1 MQIKK
6 EMTFEELKA
15 EAEKQGYMLV
25 KKQTLTKDEIKIFP
39 CSCGSEKI
47 YHFFGFRYD
56 GFNCGICGKESLSRK
71 GASEREKIK
80 DWNKQVKND

>member
-1 MQIKK
+1 
-6 EMTFEELKA
+6 MTFEELKA
-15 EAEKQGYMLV
+15 EAEKQGYSLI
-25 KKQTLTKDEIKIFP
+25 KKQPYVKLLP
-39 CSCGSEKI
+39 CTCGSEKI

-80 DWNKQVKND
+80 DWNKMVEQCKKNT